1 MCIARPHKIA
11 LRKVDVFEFL
21 LTLDVIVL
29 EADWEDSRLR
39 VMNESMSRWY
49 GLSKRFQ
56 EKLWVPRLGLEAMK
70 SAKLKG
76 LPDSNAYGNCTIV
89 LAVGTKE
96 RL

>member
-29 EADWEDSRLR
+29 EADWEDSRLK

-49 GLSKRFQ
+49 TC
-56 EKLWVPRLGLEAMK
+56 A
-70 SAKLKG
+70 
-76 LPDSNAYGNCTIV
+76 D
-89 LAVGTKE
+89 
-96 RL
+96 